1 MQDVQQIINKIK
13 MNDITLNELINY
25 LDHSNI
31 LIKANAIFQLVK
43 LKVHDELALGKLVQL
58 AKRIDEEPKVLGQ
71 YNNGFFALAA
81 LNWLETESSVNKFE
95 ELVLS
100 ISLEKRSI
108 LTKLIEEKPY
118 LYL

>member
-1 MQDVQQIINKIK
+1 MEDIQQIINKIK
-13 MNDITLNELINY
+13 NNDVTQNDLIDY

-43 LKVHDELALGKLVQL
+43 LKIHDEVALGKLAQL

-71 YNNGFFALAA
+71 YNNAFFALAA
-81 LNWLETESSVNKFE
+81 LRWLETEHSVKKFE
-95 ELVLS
+95 EIVLHIDS
-100 ISLEKRSI
+100 EKRSI
-108 LTKLIEEKPY
+108 LNKLIEEKPY